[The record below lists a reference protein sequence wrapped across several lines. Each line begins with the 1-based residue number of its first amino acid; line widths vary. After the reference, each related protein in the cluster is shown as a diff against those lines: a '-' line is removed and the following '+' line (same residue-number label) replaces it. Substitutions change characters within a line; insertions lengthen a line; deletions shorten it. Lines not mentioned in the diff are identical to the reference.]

1 MSDLIAPV
9 GTIQRTMSKLATF
22 ESSDPDKTRDFVSQI
37 FCAHRFDVLG
47 SDRSFDATIS
57 HVQAGRLSFNSFAY
71 GANVSIDPGC
81 LQGFYL
87 LQMVVEGEEI
97 LRYGGREFQ
106 LHPGLIAVIGPDVS
120 LKKTSPAGTRKI
132 MIKIDRTLLEQA
144 CAQHLGHSLRK
155 PLDFQVDLPL
165 NCGRGTGLANLVTFL
180 HDQVSMSESM
190 YRSPLML
197 ANLEHMVT
205 TSLLLSQQSNY
216 FEELNS
222 PVPAISP
229 GFVKRVADYIETY
242 ADQPLTVEDLAAYAG
257 VSTRSLFAGF
267 KKYRNTTPMALLR
280 FVRMKRA
287 HVDLIAPKTA
297 SVTVT
302 EVALNWGFAHLGRFT
317 AEYKKAFG
325 ESPSE
330 TLRHA
335 RR

>member
-1 MSDLIAPV
+1 MSNSRASADAFQ
-9 GTIQRTMSKLATF
+9 GTVSKLPTF

-47 SDRSFDATIS
+47 RDLSFDATIS
-57 HVQAGRLSFNSFAY
+57 HVRAGRLSFNSFSY
-71 GANVSIDPGC
+71 GAKVSIDPGC
-81 LQGFYL
+81 LDGFYL
-87 LQMVVEGEEI
+87 LQMVIEGEEI
-97 LRYGGREFQ
+97 LRYGNREFQ
-106 LHPGLIAVIGPDVS
+106 LHPGLIAVIGPDVM
-120 LKKTSPAGTRKI
+120 LKKTSPAGTRKLLI
-132 MIKIDRTLLEQA
+132 RIDRSLLEQT

-155 PLDFQVDLPL
+155 PLDFQVELPL
-165 NCGRGTGLANLVTFL
+165 GSSQGHNLASLMAFL
-180 HDQVSMSESM
+180 SDQVSLKDSM

-197 ANLEHMVT
+197 ANLEHMVA

-216 FEELNS
+216 YDELSS
-222 PVPAISP
+222 PVPGISP

-242 ADQPLTVEDLAAYAG
+242 ADQPLTVDDLAAYAG

-280 FVRMKRA
+280 YVRMKRA
-287 HVDLIAPKTA
+287 HADLLAPKTA
-297 SVTVT
+297 DATVT

-330 TLRHA
+330 TLRRA

>member
-1 MSDLIAPV
+1 MSDFLAPASSV
-9 GTIQRTMSKLATF
+9 LRTMSKLPIF

-47 SDRSFDATIS
+47 RDLSFDATIS
-57 HVQAGRLSFNSFAY
+57 HVQAGRLSFNSFTY
-71 GANVSIDPGC
+71 GAKVSIDPGC
-81 LQGFYL
+81 LDSFYL
-87 LQMVVEGEEI
+87 LQMVIEGEET
-97 LRYGGREFQ
+97 LRYGSREFQ
-106 LHPGLIAVIGPDVS
+106 LHPGLIAVIGPDVL
-120 LKKTSPAGTRKI
+120 LKKTSPAGTRKLLV
-132 MIKIDRTLLEQA
+132 KIDRSLLEQT
-144 CAQHLGHSLRK
+144 CAQHLGHSLRT
-155 PLDFQVDLPL
+155 PLDFQVELPL
-165 NCGRGTGLANLVTFL
+165 SCGRGNSLANLVTFL
-180 HDQVSMSESM
+180 SEQVSVSGSM
-190 YRSPLML
+190 YQSPLML

-205 TSLLLSQQSNY
+205 TSLLLSQESNY
-216 FEELNS
+216 YDELSS

-242 ADQPLTVEDLAAYAG
+242 ADQPLTVDDLAVYAG

-280 FVRMKRA
+280 YVRMKRA
-287 HVDLIAPKTA
+287 HADLIAPKTA
-297 SVTVT
+297 NVTVT

-330 TLRHA
+330 TLRRA